1 MRNASTL
8 LNRSAVAALQSKLQ
22 SHCPLSLIGQVL
34 NFDVLT
40 PAAALR
46 IAAVTPFTSI
56 DFPGKL
62 SAVVFLRGCPWRCSY
77 CHNRW
82 MRSRRSQEG
91 DPNWAGI
98 EALLKKRKGLLDG
111 IVFSGGEPCMDPA
124 LPSAVRLVKDEGFLV
139 GLHTSGA
146 YPRHLKECIGLVD
159 WVGLDV
165 KGNPDNPQAFEAIA
179 GISGA
184 HKAFMESFEIIRQ
197 AGTKFEART
206 TAHPDFLSE
215 NDLIAIAG
223 WLRKRGAD
231 TYAIQIYRKAPGVET
246 VYDPVPEAW
255 PSAATIEAVKAIIP
269 HFTLRRE

>member
-1 MRNASTL
+1 
-8 LNRSAVAALQSKLQ
+8 
-22 SHCPLSLIGQVL
+22 
-34 NFDVLT
+34 
-40 PAAALR
+40 
-46 IAAVTPFTSI
+46 
-56 DFPGKL
+56 
-62 SAVVFLRGCPWRCSY
+62 
-77 CHNRW
+77 
-82 MRSRRSQEG
+82 MRSRRSQED

-124 LPSAVRLVKDEGFLV
+124 LPSAVRLVKDEGYLV

-165 KGNPDNPQAFEAIA
+165 KGNPDNPQAFDAIS